1 MELEFIPTMLTQGS
15 DKIQKYETPTPNMD
29 PLMDLI
35 SLPVARKFKTFE
47 GTAEDRRKLVKLL
60 NGMGPDGQRAAA
72 HLLRFC
78 GSVERLAT
86 MPLGIAAHHTGLD
99 GRFLLDARNAARN
112 EIW

>member
-1 MELEFIPTMLTQGS
+1 MLTQGS

-35 SLPVARKFKTFE
+35 SLPVARKFKNFE

-99 GRFLLDARNAARN
+99 GRFLLDAKNAARN